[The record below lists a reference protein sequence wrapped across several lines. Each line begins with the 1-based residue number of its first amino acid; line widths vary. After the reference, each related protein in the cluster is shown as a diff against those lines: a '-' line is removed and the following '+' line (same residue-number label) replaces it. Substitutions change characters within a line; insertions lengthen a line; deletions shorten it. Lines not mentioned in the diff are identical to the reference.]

1 MLYKYV
7 RFWAQGEGMRYIIS
21 LVISVALV
29 CASDFTLPQFK
40 EAFIKNA
47 FLQTSKADL
56 GGVLQCEMS
65 TNDKKIKT
73 NHNAKAESKALS
85 LIADSII
92 KSRKMPLRDAE
103 NIPHIKE
110 LTTLAK
116 DSTLAKVYLMQLAIM
131 DTRSPCITCL
141 RVAEEQIGF
150 ILTFMPEKI
159 NDSKVWHII
168 DFTHSQP
175 SKELL
180 GRLVSLDSYA
190 LSGEKLLC
198 EGLSKQDSLL
208 LVSAYAHFAL
218 SGLNTRALNAL
229 MQSAL
234 WGNTDAAT
242 LILFLLDNGIYL
254 PINKIAAQ
262 MLEIAITNGDYQNAL
277 KNNPMITKSLAVTES
292 NVLSNIFESIAHWR
306 YVAKGIILPAT
317 DSRYVRLD
325 DENKKDIA
333 FIWFNLINASAIA
346 RQGIYDMGDSIQ
358 KQTYK
363 DILESKMQLKG
374 INTYP
379 FVKTYH
385 QR

>member
-1 MLYKYV
+1 M
-7 RFWAQGEGMRYIIS
+7 FWVQGEGMRYIIS

-85 LIADSII
+85 LIVDSIQ
-92 KSRKMPLRDAE
+92 KSRKMPLRDNAE

-110 LTTLAK
+110 LATLAK

-159 NDSKVWHII
+159 NDKEVRHFI

-254 PINKIAAQ
+254 PTNKIAAQ

-277 KNNPMITKSLAVTES
+277 KNNPMITKSLAVTEG
-292 NVLSNIFESIAHWR
+292 NALSNIFESIAHWR
-306 YVAKGIILPAT
+306 YVAYGFILSAT
-317 DSRYVRLD
+317 DSRYARLD
-325 DENKKDIA
+325 DEDKKGIA
-333 FIWFNLINASAIA
+333 LIWFNLISAGALA
-346 RQGIYDMGDSIQ
+346 RQSIYDMGDSKQ
-358 KQTYK
+358 QQTYK
-363 DILESKMQLKG
+363 DILESKMQLKD
-374 INTYP
+374 IRAYP
-379 FVKTYH
+379 FVKTY
-385 QR
+385 RGP

>member
-1 MLYKYV
+1 
-7 RFWAQGEGMRYIIS
+7 MRYIIS